1 MSMSTENSA
10 GGATMPASPT
20 RPDDWDPAGPDASAD
35 PMAVQARLRDECP
48 VAWTNR
54 IGDGFWA
61 LTRWDDIAQAARDTA
76 TFSSAGNP
84 RFGERPSPPIEVD
97 RPEHTIWR
105 RLIAP
110 YFTRDSIAV
119 LEPIA
124 RRNVVELL
132 QPLIGAGRVDVAE
145 HFTYPLPA
153 LVLCALLRLP
163 TEDAATIK
171 AWSEQLFRA
180 MEERDNDPVRLAAAE
195 SALQAYGHNLIARRG
210 AMGLDPDEDLVS
222 GLITKEVGGRRLT
235 TEEVVGMI
243 RLLLSAGHNS
253 TTSSLGISIL
263 RVAGDAEL
271 QQRLRSD
278 PDAVPRAIDE
288 FLRHESPVM
297 ATKRVAARD
306 VEIHG
311 RSIRAGEEVFLVW
324 GSANRDER
332 HYDRP
337 EECQI
342 DRESSDHVAFGRGI
356 HRCVGMGLALM
367 EIRVALEELLERT
380 SWIGLDGDAVRTNWE
395 RFGVSSLPLRLSPT
409 GGRHDDAQPAR

>member
-1 MSMSTENSA
+1 VSASTDNSA
-10 GGATMPASPT
+10 PGTSVPASA
-20 RPDDWDPAGPDASAD
+20 RPDDWDPVGPEASAD
-35 PMAVQARLRDECP
+35 PMSVQAKLRDECP

-61 LTRWDDIAQAARDTA
+61 LMRWDDIAQAARDTA
-76 TFSSAGNP
+76 TFSNAGNP

-97 RPEHTIWR
+97 RPEHTVWR

-110 YFTRDSIAV
+110 YFSRDSIAA
-119 LEPIA
+119 LEPVA
-124 RRNVVELL
+124 RRNVVDLL
-132 QPLIGAGRVDVAE
+132 EPLVAAGRADVAE

-153 LVLCALLRLP
+153 LVLCGLLRLP
-163 TEDAATIK
+163 TEDAAKIK
-171 AWSEQLFRA
+171 EWSEQLFQA
-180 MEERDNDPVRLAAAE
+180 MEERDNDPVRLTAAE
-195 SALQAYGHNLIARRG
+195 SALQAYGHDLIARRRE
-210 AMGLDPDEDLVS
+210 MGLDPDTDLVT
-222 GLITKEVGGRRLT
+222 GLITKEVGDRRLT
-235 TEEVVGMI
+235 TDEVVGMI

-263 RVAGDAEL
+263 RVAADPEL
-271 QQRLRSD
+271 QRGLRSD
-278 PDAVPRAIDE
+278 PDAIPRAIDE

-297 ATKRVAARD
+297 ATKRIAAQD

-311 RSIRAGEEVFLVW
+311 RTIRAGEEVFLVW

-342 DRESSDHVAFGRGI
+342 DRESSDHLAFGRGI

-367 EIRVALEELLERT
+367 EIRVALEELLNRT
-380 SWIGLDGDAVRTNWE
+380 SWIELDGDVVRTNWE
-395 RFGVSSLPLRLSPT
+395 RFGVSSLPLRLSPI
-409 GGRHDDAQPAR
+409 GERHDDS

>member
-1 MSMSTENSA
+1 VYASA
-10 GGATMPASPT
+10 VRRAAPARNAPA
-20 RPDDWDPAGPDASAD
+20 RADDWDPAGPDASAD
-35 PMAVQARLRDECP
+35 PMAAQARLRAECP

-61 LTRWDDIAQAARDTA
+61 LTRWDDVAQAARDTA
-76 TFSSAGNP
+76 TFSNAGHP

-97 RPEHTIWR
+97 RPDHTIWR

-110 YFTRDSIAV
+110 YFSRDRIAGF
-119 LEPIA
+119 EPIA
-124 RRNVVELL
+124 RQNVVALL
-132 QPLIGAGRVDVAE
+132 QPLIGIGRVDVAE

-163 TEDAATIK
+163 TADAATIK
-171 AWSEQLFRA
+171 DWSEQLFQA
-180 MEERDNDPVRLAAAE
+180 MEERDDDPVRRSAAE
-195 SALQAYGHNLIARRG
+195 SALQAYGQDLIARRRE
-210 AMGLDPDEDLVS
+210 MDLDPDGDLVT
-222 GLITKEVGGRRLT
+222 GLITKEVGDRRLT

-263 RVAGDAEL
+263 RVAADAEL
-271 QQRLRSD
+271 QRRLRSD
-278 PDAVPRAIDE
+278 PAAIPRAIDE

-297 ATKRVAARD
+297 ATKRIAAQD
-306 VEIHG
+306 VQIHG
-311 RSIRAGEEVFLVW
+311 RSIQAGEQVFLVW

-332 HYDRP
+332 HYERP
-337 EECQI
+337 DECRI
-342 DRESSDHVAFGRGI
+342 DRDASDHVAFGRGI

-367 EIRVALEELLERT
+367 EIRVALQELLDRT
-380 SWIGLDGDAVRTNWE
+380 SWIEVDGDVVRTNWE

-409 GGRHDDAQPAR
+409 GGTS

>member
-1 MSMSTENSA
+1 MSMSTEDSDGSA
-10 GGATMPASPT
+10 NVPAAAT
-20 RPDDWDPAGPDASAD
+20 RRDDWDPTGPDASAD
-35 PMAVQARLRDECP
+35 PMAVQARLRNECP

-61 LTRWDDIAQAARDTA
+61 LTRWDDVALAARDTA
-76 TFSSAGNP
+76 TFSNAGNP

-110 YFTRDSIAV
+110 YFSRDSIAA
-119 LEPIA
+119 LEPTA
-124 RRNVVELL
+124 RRNVVVLL
-132 QPLIGAGRVDVAE
+132 EPLIAAGRADVAE
-145 HFTYPLPA
+145 QFTYPLPA

-163 TEDAATIK
+163 TEDAAKIK
-171 AWSEQLFRA
+171 TWSEQLFQA
-180 MEERDNDPVRLAAAE
+180 MEERDNDPVSLAAAE
-195 SALQAYGHNLIARRG
+195 SALQAYGHNLIARRRE
-210 AMGLDPDEDLVS
+210 MGLDPDEDLVT
-222 GLITKEVGGRRLT
+222 GLITKKVEDRRLT

-263 RVAGDAEL
+263 RVASDAQL
-271 QQRLRSD
+271 QQRLRSN
-278 PDAVPRAIDE
+278 PDAIPRAIDE

-297 ATKRVAARD
+297 ATKRIAAQD
-306 VEIHG
+306 VEIQG
-311 RSIRAGEEVFLVW
+311 RSIRTGEEVFLVW

-367 EIRVALEELLERT
+367 EIRVALEELLNRT
-380 SWIGLDGDAVRTNWE
+380 SWIELDGDVVRTNWE
-395 RFGVSSLPLRLSPT
+395 RFGVSSLPLRLTPT
-409 GGRHDDAQPAR
+409 EGRDGDAQPGL